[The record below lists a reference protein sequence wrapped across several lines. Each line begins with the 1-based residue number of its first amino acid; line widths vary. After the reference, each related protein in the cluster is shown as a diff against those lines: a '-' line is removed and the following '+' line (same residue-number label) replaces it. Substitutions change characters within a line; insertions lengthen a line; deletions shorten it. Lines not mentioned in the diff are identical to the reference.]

1 MVVLKDEINNYFSG
15 PLQRPTLG
23 HKFMVSMT
31 LAPFARNTTGSNPD
45 MSSEDIFLANT
56 DEWRA
61 LI

>member
-1 MVVLKDEINNYFSG
+1 MSTTVPVA
-15 PLQRPTLG
+15 PLQRPKLE
-23 HKFMVSMT
+23 HKFMVNMT

-45 MSSEDIFLANT
+45 LSSEDIFFANA